1 MKTTALIPARLE
13 SERFPNKLIKK
24 INGTPIILKTY
35 RAAIDTGLFDNVYV
49 VSGDDKILE
58 LIQSE
63 GGKTFKSIKNHNSG
77 TDRIAEAVIKLDTD
91 IVVNLQ
97 GDEPFISKKA
107 IESLI
112 KSFDDKSVE
121 MASLMTK
128 FESFEELNNPNNVKV
143 IVDNNYNALY
153 FSRLP
158 IPYASKKLIDYN
170 RHIGIYAF
178 LKQSLIEFSNLKRL
192 NLEIVENLEGNRVV
206 ENSKKIRMVSTDFH
220 GISIDT
226 PQDLLKAEKF
236 ISLNDQNFIKVY
248 FK

>member
-1 MKTTALIPARLE
+1 M
-13 SERFPNKLIKK
+13 
-24 INGTPIILKTY
+24 
-35 RAAIDTGLFDNVYV
+35 
-49 VSGDDKILE
+49 
-58 LIQSE
+58 
-63 GGKTFKSIKNHNSG
+63 
-77 TDRIAEAVIKLDTD
+77 
-91 IVVNLQ
+91 
-97 GDEPFISKKA
+97 
-107 IESLI
+107 I

-143 IVDNNYNALY
+143 IVDNNHNALY

-236 ISLNDQNFIKVY
+236 ISLND
-248 FK
+248 

>member
-13 SERFPNKLIKK
+13 SKRFPNKLIKK
-24 INGTPIILKTY
+24 INGTPVILKTY
-35 RAAIDTGLFDNVYV
+35 KAAVDTGLFENVYV
-49 VSGDDKILE
+49 ISGNDVILD
-58 LIQSE
+58 IIKSE
-63 GGKTFKSIKNHNSG
+63 GGKTFKSLKNHNSG
-77 TDRIAEAVIKLDTD
+77 TDRIAEAVIKLNTD

-112 KSFDDKSVE
+112 RSFDDKSVE

-128 FESFEELNNPNNVKV
+128 FKSFEELNNPNNVKV

-158 IPYASKKLIDYN
+158 IPHASKNLNDYN
-170 RHIGIYAF
+170 LHIGIYAF
-178 LKQSLIEFSNLKRL
+178 QKKSLIEFSNLKRL

-206 ENSKKIRMVSTDFH
+206 ENSKKIKMVSTDFH

-226 PQDLLKAEKF
+226 PEDLLKAEKF
-236 ISLNDQNFIKVY
+236 ISLND
-248 FK
+248 

>member
-1 MKTTALIPARLE
+1 MCIRDRMKTIALIPARLE
-13 SERFPNKLIKK
+13 SKRFPNKLIKK

-58 LIQSE
+58 LIKTE
-63 GGKTFKSIKNHNSG
+63 GGKTFKSLKNHNSG

-112 KSFDDKSVE
+112 RSFDDKSVE

-158 IPYASKKLIDYN
+158 IPYDSKKLVDYN

-192 NLEIVENLEGNRVV
+192 NLEIIENLEGNRVV

-226 PQDLLKAEKF
+226 PEDLLKAEKF
-236 ISLNDQNFIKVY
+236 ISLND
-248 FK
+248 

>member
-1 MKTTALIPARLE
+1 M
-13 SERFPNKLIKK
+13 
-24 INGTPIILKTY
+24 
-35 RAAIDTGLFDNVYV
+35 
-49 VSGDDKILE
+49 
-58 LIQSE
+58 
-63 GGKTFKSIKNHNSG
+63 
-77 TDRIAEAVIKLDTD
+77 
-91 IVVNLQ
+91 
-97 GDEPFISKKA
+97 
-107 IESLI
+107 I

-158 IPYASKKLIDYN
+158 IPYASKKLNDYN

-226 PQDLLKAEKF
+226 PEDLLKAEKF
-236 ISLNDQNFIKVY
+236 ISLND
-248 FK
+248 

>member
-1 MKTTALIPARLE
+1 MVPQL
-13 SERFPNKLIKK
+13 S
-24 INGTPIILKTY
+24 LKTY

-49 VSGDDKILE
+49 VSGNDKILE
-58 LIQSE
+58 LIKSE
-63 GGKTFKSIKNHNSG
+63 GGKTFKSLKNHNSG
-77 TDRIAEAVIKLDTD
+77 TDRIAEAVIKLNTD

-158 IPYASKKLIDYN
+158 IPYDSKKLIDYN

-192 NLEIVENLEGNRVV
+192 NLEIIENLEGNRVV

-226 PQDLLKAEKF
+226 PEDLLKAEKF
-236 ISLNDQNFIKVY
+236 ISLND
-248 FK
+248 

>member
-13 SERFPNKLIKK
+13 SKRFPNKLIKK

-35 RAAIDTGLFDNVYV
+35 RAAVDSRLFENVYV
-49 VSGDDKILE
+49 VSGNDEILD
-58 LIQSE
+58 IIKSE
-63 GGKTFKSIKNHNSG
+63 GGKTFKSLKDHNSG
-77 TDRIAEAVIKLDTD
+77 TDRIAEAAIKLNTD

-97 GDEPFISKKA
+97 GDEPFISKNA
-107 IESLI
+107 IGSLI
-112 KSFDDKSVE
+112 KSFDDENVE

-128 FESFEELNNPNNVKV
+128 FKSFEEVKNPNNVKV
-143 IVDNNYNALY
+143 IVDVNNNALY

-158 IPYASKKLIDYN
+158 IPYASKKLVNYN

-192 NLEIVENLEGNRVV
+192 NLEILENLEGNRVV
-206 ENSKKIRMVSTDFH
+206 ENSKKIKMVSTDFH

-226 PQDLLKAEKF
+226 PEDLLKAKKF
-236 ISLNDQNFIKVY
+236 ISLND
-248 FK
+248 